1 MKDGTLQ
8 KSNTGFPSETGSPY
22 YMELPT
28 FSALIKHIEKKIQ
41 SVRYHVSKTSSLNVW
56 NSLGIIKDFQVVS
69 PAQAISLCIWIPPP
83 EVKIIFKINPLDMVF
98 PTWVSPPLTSQI
110 PFSRLPTA
118 KVHFPHWITFL
129 SNNPIR
135 TSFFAVVIDPLP
147 FLILTSYSFYTQVMV
162 ILVLIDVQYLQNVVF

>member
-56 NSLGIIKDFQVVS
+56 NPLDIIKDFQVVS

-83 EVKIIFKINPLDMVF
+83 EVK
-98 PTWVSPPLTSQI
+98 
-110 PFSRLPTA
+110 
-118 KVHFPHWITFL
+118 
-129 SNNPIR
+129 
-135 TSFFAVVIDPLP
+135 
-147 FLILTSYSFYTQVMV
+147 
-162 ILVLIDVQYLQNVVF
+162 

>member
-1 MKDGTLQ
+1 MKPFGHN
-8 KSNTGFPSETGSPY
+8 KRFPGCKPCSGYQP
-22 YMELPT
+22 MHLNPT
-28 FSALIKHIEKKIQ
+28 T
-41 SVRYHVSKTSSLNVW
+41 R
-56 NSLGIIKDFQVVS
+56 G
-69 PAQAISLCIWIPPP
+69 
-83 EVKIIFKINPLDMVF
+83 KIIFKINPLDMVF

-118 KVHFPHWITFL
+118 KVHFPHWIAFL

-162 ILVLIDVQYLQNVVF
+162 ILVLIDVQYLQNVCFLALKKVRMIEITPPQLPTTQ